1 MPSPFVVLGISVL
14 RSVSNVLI
22 YHERLFSATVPPALT
37 VTPTNLT
44 MAEGHNATLRCSAAG
59 NPTPTIT
66 WMKDGQ
72 TVATGRSLTLG
83 VKKED
88 SGIYWCIADNGLRV
102 TANASAF
109 LNVQCE

>member
-1 MPSPFVVLGISVL
+1 MLC
-14 RSVSNVLI
+14 SVSNARA
-22 YHERLFSATVPPALT
+22 YHKRLFSATDPPTLT

-44 MAEGHNATLRCSAAG
+44 MAEGHNATFRCSATG

-72 TVATGRSLTLG
+72 TVATGRSYTLEAN
-83 VKKED
+83 KKD
-88 SGIYWCIADNGLRV
+88 SGMYWCIADNGLRV
-102 TANASAF
+102 KANASAF